1 MGCVKDNVM
10 TIFEKTTTM
19 DYSVPKRVINVYVG
33 GRKPRKRNI
42 QKQFEE
48 NITENIRNIF
58 KLNEKITG

>member
-1 MGCVKDNVM
+1 
-10 TIFEKTTTM
+10 M
-19 DYSVPKRVINVYVG
+19 DYSVPKRVTNVYGG

-58 KLNEKITG
+58 KLNEKMTG